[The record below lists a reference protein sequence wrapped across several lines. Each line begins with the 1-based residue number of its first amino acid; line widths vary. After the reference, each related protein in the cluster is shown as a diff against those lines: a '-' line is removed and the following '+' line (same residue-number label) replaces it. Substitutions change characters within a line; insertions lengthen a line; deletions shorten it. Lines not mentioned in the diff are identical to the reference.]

1 MAGAQA
7 LILLFLV
14 MGQEAYLLFD
24 QWEQQHKWQLYMT
37 CQEVAK
43 AVLALLLVRFVP
55 SHVKLAAMAA
65 AVWWTTQAVQEWN
78 GNNEGITQ
86 TWEYWLVGALALSVG
101 WAMRRTTS

>member
-1 MAGAQA
+1 
-7 LILLFLV
+7 

-55 SHVKLAAMAA
+55 SPVKLAAMAA
-65 AVWWTTQAVQEWN
+65 AVWWTTQAVQELQ

-101 WAMRRTTS
+101 WAMRRTK